1 MTGKFEERLSI
12 IKEIFPADISSVTV
26 HENGDDFIVFEI
38 NHEWMFRFARN
49 EISRSALEVEKAF
62 LVRFKTISP
71 LPVPDHRYCG
81 DGFVGYPKI
90 YGGLLSMDL
99 FQSLSKTSR
108 DKVTQQIGRFL
119 SAVHTFP
126 VNEAE
131 SMGLAEGWNGW
142 HEKAVRKFREV
153 IAPQLTP
160 AARTNSLACIERM
173 LAEPFVPKVIHGD
186 FCLED
191 HVFFDEQRQELSG
204 VIDFADAT
212 LNDPAHDFQ
221 NIVEYGGEE
230 FFDAVMNHY
239 HGAED
244 PALLER
250 TKLRIETRPLFDA
263 SYSLM
268 FGFEERFKDRMN
280 WIESTYGCP

>member
-1 MTGKFEERLSI
+1 MTSMFEEQLSLV
-12 IKEIFPADISSVTV
+12 KEIFPADISTVTI

-38 NHEWMFRFARN
+38 NQDWMFRFART
-49 EISRSALEVEKAF
+49 EISRSALEMEKAF
-62 LVRFKTISP
+62 LARFKTLSP
-71 LPVPDHRYCG
+71 LPVPDHRYQG
-81 DGFVGYPKI
+81 DGFVGYHKI
-90 YGGLLSMDL
+90 HGTPLRMDL
-99 FQSLSKTSR
+99 FQSLSKKSR
-108 DKVTQQIGRFL
+108 DKVAQQIGQFL

-126 VNEAE
+126 VDEAE

-142 HEKAVRKFREV
+142 HVKAVRTFREV
-153 IAPQLTP
+153 IAPMLTP
-160 AARTNSLACIERM
+160 AARTNSLTCIERM

-191 HVFFDEQRQELSG
+191 HVFFDAQRQELSG

-212 LNDPAHDFQ
+212 LNDAAHDFQ

-230 FFDAVMNHY
+230 YFDAVMNHY

-244 PALLER
+244 PTLLER

-280 WIESTYGCP
+280 WIESNHGRS

>member
-1 MTGKFEERLSI
+1 MTDTFEKQLAA

-38 NHEWMFRFARN
+38 NREWMFRFARN

-62 LVRFKTISP
+62 LTRFKTISP
-71 LPVPDHRYCG
+71 LPVPDHRYHG
-81 DGFVGYPKI
+81 DGFVGYPMI
-90 YGGLLSMDL
+90 HGASLSMEL

-108 DKVTQQIGRFL
+108 DKVAQQIGKFL
-119 SAVHTFP
+119 SAIQIFP
-126 VNEAE
+126 IEKARSLGMVEN
-131 SMGLAEGWNGW
+131 WNGW
-142 HEKAVRKFREV
+142 HEKGVRNYREV

-160 AARTNSLACIERM
+160 AARTNTLACLDRM
-173 LAEPFVPKVIHGD
+173 LAEPFIPKVIHGD

-191 HVFFDEQRQELSG
+191 HVFFDEQRQEISG

-212 LNDPAHDFQ
+212 INDAAHDFQ
-221 NIVEYGGEE
+221 NIVEYGGKR

-239 HGAED
+239 NSAED
-244 PALLER
+244 PTLLKR

-263 SYSLM
+263 SFSLM

-280 WIESTYGCP
+280 WIESNHGRS